1 MKNRNQQLQGVVAN
15 FRTVEH
21 PLADIAI
28 AKIRHKG
35 TSTAD
40 FRHSVRLI
48 SSLIGVEGLR
58 SLRTQPAP
66 VETPIETCA
75 GHKHDS
81 EVVFMPILRAGLAML
96 DPLLELVPHAGV
108 GHIGMYRCET
118 TLQPQSYFFKT
129 PSLEEAQV
137 FLLDPMLATGGSA
150 CDSVQKL
157 KDEGAKHISMLC
169 LIAAPEGVS
178 RVASAH
184 PDVTII
190 AGVLDRC
197 LNERGYIMPGL
208 GDAGDRFFL
217 T

>member
-1 MKNRNQQLQGVVAN
+1 MKTKNPNLKGIAAN
-15 FRTVEH
+15 FRTADH
-21 PLADIAI
+21 PLMDIAI
-28 AKIRHKG
+28 AKIRHKE
-35 TSTAD
+35 TSAAD
-40 FRHSVRLI
+40 FRHSIKLV
-48 SSLIGVEGLR
+48 SSLIGVEGLKV
-58 SLRTQPAP
+58 LRTREVV
-66 VETPIETCA
+66 VETPLESCQ
-75 GHKHDS
+75 GHKYEN
-81 EVVFMPILRAGLAML
+81 EVVFVPILRAGLAML

-118 TLQPQSYFFKT
+118 TLQPQSYFFKS
-129 PSLEEAQV
+129 PPLHNAQV

-178 RVASAH
+178 RLSAAH
-184 PDVTII
+184 PDVEII

-197 LNERGYIMPGL
+197 LSEKGYIMPGL